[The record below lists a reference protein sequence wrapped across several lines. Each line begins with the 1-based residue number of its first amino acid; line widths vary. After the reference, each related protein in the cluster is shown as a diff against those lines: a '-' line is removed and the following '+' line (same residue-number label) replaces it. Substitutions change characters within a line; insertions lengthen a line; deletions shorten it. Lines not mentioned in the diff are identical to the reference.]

1 MKNLEKKINISLN
14 PYYLLLFIYVYSY
27 GLYNFRRIEPIWL
40 NSDGKVFFLITQ
52 FTLFST
58 LFIVLYFQYK
68 ISSAELSNKQI
79 EFSLKIY
86 DILTYPLFFC
96 ILYISNFRSIS
107 NDLEGDETSFAGY
120 SVIHILRLLE
130 NIPTNRFDDFRASQ
144 ILQIF
149 LVFIMFFSFIL
160 IKYIKRLEWKKVVIL
175 VLVSTIILRIFNEI
189 ITKFDNENT
198 EPLLLFYQIGC
209 SIFGFNSES
218 FRLTTLAIF
227 SGFMFIIYL
236 ILNRLFQFR
245 FIKSIFSTLLIVS
258 IPLAL
263 SASTK
268 IDHGLYVYFSIIIFI
283 LLAVSPI
290 QCRSTYLSL
299 FLVLSVYFAVIN
311 FTLIASLF
319 FYYILKKKN
328 RVELFKHVLNNRYIY
343 VYLLPQIAMHALRI
357 IKNIHLAPLITGYVY
372 ISPLERIHIIL
383 DLMTTATNFYIL
395 WFTIVGLL
403 MFMLSEFRNKL
414 LIFILLFVTLLV
426 QALFTVSTALG
437 HNRYA
442 LQWLYPFYCIFII
455 CIFNIKFLSRKI
467 IYIFMSCLLFFNI
480 LSFNTFQIE
489 INKFD
494 QYVKNNKWN
503 FYEDFSRQPSNI
515 TWTTIDYGSF
525 LHNYNI
531 RSKANSCVLV
541 GFYFESIPY
550 VLSGSDIGS
559 IKVLNQL
566 ILSNT
571 FNEFRRQ
578 LFLYKPGDNLTIP
591 KINCLV
597 VSHLYYK
604 NDLVNFLSST
614 GWTVISKDYSHNGIE
629 IYVLK
634 KIIDS

>member
-1 MKNLEKKINISLN
+1 
-14 PYYLLLFIYVYSY
+14 
-27 GLYNFRRIEPIWL
+27 
-40 NSDGKVFFLITQ
+40 
-52 FTLFST
+52 
-58 LFIVLYFQYK
+58 
-68 ISSAELSNKQI
+68 
-79 EFSLKIY
+79 
-86 DILTYPLFFC
+86 
-96 ILYISNFRSIS
+96 
-107 NDLEGDETSFAGY
+107 
-120 SVIHILRLLE
+120 
-130 NIPTNRFDDFRASQ
+130 
-144 ILQIF
+144 
-149 LVFIMFFSFIL
+149 MFFSLIL

-175 VLVSTIILRIFNEI
+175 ILISTIILRIFNEI

-198 EPLLLFYQIGC
+198 EPLLLFYQIGS
-209 SIFGFNSES
+209 SIFGFNSKS

-227 SGFMFIIYL
+227 SSFMLIIYL
-236 ILNRLFQFR
+236 ILNRLFQYR
-245 FIKSIFSTLLIVS
+245 FIKSLFSTLLIVS

-268 IDHGLYVYFSIIIFI
+268 IDHGLYVYFSITIFI

-311 FTLIASLF
+311 FTLIATLV
-319 FYYILKKKN
+319 FYFILKKKN
-328 RVELFKHVLNNRYIY
+328 RVELFKHILNNRYIY
-343 VYLLPQIAMHALRI
+343 VYLLPQVAMHALRI

-372 ISPLERIHIIL
+372 VSPLERIHIIL

-395 WFTIVGLL
+395 CFTVVGLL
-403 MFMLSEFRNKL
+403 IFVLSEFRNKL
-414 LIFILLFVTLLV
+414 LIFILLFVVLLV

-467 IYIFMSCLLFFNI
+467 IYIFMSWLLFFNI

-494 QYVKNNKWN
+494 QYIKNNKWN

-515 TWTTIDYGSF
+515 TWTTIEYGIF

-531 RSKANSCVLV
+531 RSNADSCILV
-541 GFYFESIPY
+541 GFYFESMPY
-550 VLSGSDIGS
+550 ILSGSDIGTV
-559 IKVLNQL
+559 KVLNQVFR
-566 ILSNT
+566 SHTYNK
-571 FNEFRRQ
+571 FRRQ
-578 LFLYKPGDNLTIP
+578 LFLYKPGDNLMSS

-597 VSHLYYK
+597 ISHLYYK
-604 NDLVNFLSST
+604 NDLVEYLNLT
-614 GWTVISKDYSHNGIE
+614 GWTVINKNYSHNGIE
-629 IYVLK
+629 VYVLK